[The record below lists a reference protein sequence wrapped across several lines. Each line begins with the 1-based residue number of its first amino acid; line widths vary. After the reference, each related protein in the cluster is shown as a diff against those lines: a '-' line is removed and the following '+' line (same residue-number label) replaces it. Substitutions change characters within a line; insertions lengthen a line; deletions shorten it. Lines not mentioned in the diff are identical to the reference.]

1 MSHHITEVPIT
12 FLFPADLVFHPLRK
26 SWSFYLL
33 INFLVSHLEKKKAAH
48 IPIISL
54 SNKIKSDEN
63 VAKSQWGENDARSLL
78 YVQNAFHVGLQ
89 QSRSTGA
96 YIQPGWGRK
105 KKRNHHSLPV
115 GCLVDSNKRSSRFT
129 GAHWR
134 TRSSEPSAQ
143 SQDLQSPQPIRG
155 YTGGLELLVGG
166 AKYSN
171 ETGPTTCS
179 PADGRLNGQLRRTSW
194 NTRLCIRWSLA
205 VVPKTGSG
213 DPWGSLR
220 GFHRCYRRGEKGV
233 TD

>member
-105 KKRNHHSLPV
+105 KKKKSPLVASRLSSWLQQALLSLHW
-115 GCLVDSNKRSSRFT
+115 CTLADAQLRAERSVS
-129 GAHWR
+129 GPAI
-134 TRSSEPSAQ
+134 PSANQ
-143 SQDLQSPQPIRG
+143 GLHRRAG
-155 YTGGLELLVGG
+155 AAGGWGKVQQWNRANYLF
-166 AKYSN
+166 SCRW
-171 ETGPTTCS
+171 TTQR
-179 PADGRLNGQLRRTSW
+179 AITAYKLKHE
-194 NTRLCIRWSLA
+194 A
-205 VVPKTGSG
+205 V
-213 DPWGSLR
+213 
-220 GFHRCYRRGEKGV
+220 Y
-233 TD
+233 